1 MHTGAGPDS
10 LAMQAA
16 DAFRAFRDGDP
27 SGMSTL
33 VDVVTPLLWSVA
45 RQQGAGRLAAED
57 VVQNTWLKLV
67 EHAPSI
73 ADPQSVLKWLIVT
86 TKRDAWAVGSRSH
99 REEPGSHDDVRELET
114 DERAPSPEAAV
125 LAAEDGSVVWAHVAE
140 LPERC
145 RTLLRTIAF
154 AERPDYAQIA
164 EALGMPVGS
173 IGPTRGRCLAK
184 LRAALVADPRWEMSS

>member
-45 RQQGAGRLAAED
+45 RQQGAGRLSAED

-67 EHAPSI
+67 EHAPTI

-86 TKRDAWAVGSRSH
+86 TKRGAWAVGSHAH
-99 REEPGSHDDVRELET
+99 REAPGTYDDVREVET
-114 DERAPSPEAAV
+114 GERAASPEAAV
-125 LAAEDGSVVWAHVAE
+125 LAAEDGSVVWDHVAE